1 VRVYFPSLSPLC
13 LATCHLY
20 LSSLS
25 SLPLLYFPL
34 HRNLC
39 YLLTLSSPLLSTS
52 ESLDI
57 NRAFSFEFAERMHNV
72 FAYDKDD
79 FWLLFP
85 DKSEASLGIQSW
97 EKRYANIYTYIHR
110 HTFIQNHTHT
120 HTYSRSSQTPPPFT
134 VASLDTAEAQLQTME
149 LDSFPKLIVS
159 VNPGRCEQF
168 LLSVAVSV
176 TALHYITLNFS
187 FTALHIVSLLCSAKP
202 YTALHSTVL
211 HCILAS
217 SHLMLTTLHR
227 FPPLLR

>member
-120 HTYSRSSQTPPPFT
+120 HILT
-134 VASLDTAEAQLQTME
+134 QLA
-149 LDSFPKLIVS
+149 D
-159 VNPGRCEQF
+159 
-168 LLSVAVSV
+168 AA
-176 TALHYITLNFS
+176 ALHRGLSGHRRGAAPDYGARL
-187 FTALHIVSLLCSAKP
+187 VSEA
-202 YTALHSTVL
+202 
-211 HCILAS
+211 
-217 SHLMLTTLHR
+217 HR
-227 FPPLLR
+227 VRQPR